1 MSRFQRQR
9 QRVRVMAA
17 RAAAAFFTTTVYAQL
32 FLMNIRD
39 RMINLLLLLPMMLLP
54 RAVLADGDL
63 ADMVRSVGDGAKSA
77 QTSSLSI
84 AQFIGVIM
92 FIGGVVGF
100 KKVGKQG
107 GIGLGACIA
116 SVIIGAVLAVAPEV
130 MNRSQR
136 QLGTSATTIS

>member
-17 RAAAAFFTTTVYAQL
+17 RAATAFFYAQL

-63 ADMVRSVGDGAKSA
+63 ADMLRSASDGAKSA
-77 QTSSLSI
+77 QTSSLTI

-116 SVIIGAVLAVAPEV
+116 SVIIGAVLAVAPEA

-136 QLGTSATTIS
+136 QLGTSATTIN

>member
-1 MSRFQRQR
+1 MSRFQR
-9 QRVRVMAA
+9 VRVMTA
-17 RAAAAFFTTTVYAQL
+17 RAAAAFFYAQL

-39 RMINLLLLLPMMLLP
+39 RMINLLILLPMMLLP
-54 RAVLADGDL
+54 RAVLAEGDL
-63 ADMVRSVGDGAKSA
+63 ADMLRSAGDGAKSA

-92 FIGGVVGF
+92 FIGGLVGF

-116 SVIIGAVLAVAPEV
+116 SVIIGAVLTVVPEV
-130 MNRSQR
+130 MNREQR
-136 QLGTSATTIS
+136 QLGTSATTIN

>member
-9 QRVRVMAA
+9 QRVRVMTA
-17 RAAAAFFTTTVYAQL
+17 RAATAFFYAQL

-77 QTSSLSI
+77 QTSSLTI

-92 FIGGVVGF
+92 FIGGLVGF

-136 QLGTSATTIS
+136 QLGTSATTIN